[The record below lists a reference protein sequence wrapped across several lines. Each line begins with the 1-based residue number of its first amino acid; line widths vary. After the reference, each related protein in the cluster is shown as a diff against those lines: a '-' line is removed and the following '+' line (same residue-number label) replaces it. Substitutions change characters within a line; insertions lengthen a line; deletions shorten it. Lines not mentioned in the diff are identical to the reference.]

1 MKKSIIK
8 IISVILTSIMVVT
21 SIGITSVS
29 AAATANYDYA
39 NVEMASESAK
49 LATMTLYKEAYGYQI
64 YADEYSGEVAFVKVS
79 TGQVLFTNPYD
90 AGGTSAASSATV
102 RQQLLSQIIIT
113 YEDDEGTESTMYSY
127 TEASLRSQ
135 ITIKNIKGGIRV
147 EYAMG
152 RQDTRRLVPRMIE
165 KTRFETLI
173 LANIDSEFY
182 YNKLLSMY
190 VLQDPYDT
198 SLSERAIA
206 EMQAKYPITN
216 SMAVYIYATNA
227 SDYEL
232 ATSETT
238 IKTYC
243 PDYSYEDLDYDHELT
258 GYEGTDEAP
267 ALFRLALEYT
277 LSEDGIEARL
287 PANGIRYDETTYTLI
302 DITVLPYMGA
312 ISSENEGYSF
322 LPDGSGSLIN
332 ADDLAGITWNRAGQM
347 YGPDYAYSEIS
358 GAHQEVMT
366 VPVWGAVTTVTESV
380 TTTETEIITEAYT
393 YTDEETGEEVEV
405 PAETKTT
412 TTTEEVTRSKGYVA
426 IITEGDSMAELMY
439 ANGGSINKYA
449 SMQVSFTPQPSD
461 EYNLSESIS
470 AASNTTW
477 RVTSSRKYTDSYRIL
492 YIMLDDEELAADA
505 IAAGTMSS
513 TYEPTYYG
521 MASAYRDYL
530 EKQGILTRITEE
542 ETADNMPL
550 YIEVLGTL
558 QTTEK
563 ILSIPVTVDTALT
576 TFEDIIT
583 MYEELSAEGVDN
595 INFKLTGFANGGLSD
610 SYVPY
615 NLNWEDAVGG
625 SEGFEALLEYA
636 SDKNLG
642 IYPDFDF
649 AYAANDK
656 LLDGFSYSSHAV
668 KTIDDRY
675 TSKRYYDATTQSY
688 TRNYEIAISPSVYYH
703 FWEKFSVNYAK
714 YDAVGISVSTLGTDL
729 NSDFDEDDPY
739 NREDSKQYTMEL
751 LEDISANYDVMVDG
765 GNAYTFAYVKHIVNV
780 TLNSSQFYYASYE
793 IPFIGLVLHGYINI
807 AGNPINEEGDVE
819 SAFLKAIESG
829 ASLNFILAYQNT
841 SALKEDEQLNS
852 YYSVRYDIWKED
864 IVEMYTEL
872 NSLIGDLQTSLIT
885 GHELLLDAQR
895 VPTDDEA
902 AQDASDIAAAEAA
915 AAEEEAAAAAKEAA
929 AAALAL
935 RKLIEAAPDTAAEYV
950 ENLEG
955 YVTAIEEAMASITE
969 TAAGLDAAL
978 ASVDDAEDALE
989 EMEALLAAAKVAAGI
1004 EDTSSDDDGDGTE
1017 DDGTESD
1024 DTDSTDSTESGDTTT
1039 EDEADVSADG
1049 EDADEAET
1057 EDTDA
1062 DATDSTESDDTESD
1076 DTESDDTDSGDS
1088 EDTDSDESEE
1098 EVDIS
1103 TLTEEELVEYYEG
1116 KVEEAEAA
1124 YDSAVSAYNA
1134 LITSINKQY
1143 ENAAAALESAKADVE
1158 SAQALEASVEAYIAD
1173 PSDYPVTLI
1182 SDEDAAATYALVA
1195 EAENVLTSVEN
1206 AMSQMETLYA
1216 SVDTTMIGEEAES
1229 NGTETDDTDSDDT
1242 ESGDTDSNES
1252 EETEDPSE
1260 EEEETVLVD
1269 TTSKYIVDDGSV
1281 VLVTYENGRSFIL
1294 NYNNFQ
1300 IKVTVNGTEYTI
1312 GAYDYE
1318 VIWES

>member
-1 MKKSIIK
+1 
-8 IISVILTSIMVVT
+8 
-21 SIGITSVS
+21 
-29 AAATANYDYA
+29 
-39 NVEMASESAK
+39 
-49 LATMTLYKEAYGYQI
+49 
-64 YADEYSGEVAFVKVS
+64 
-79 TGQVLFTNPYD
+79 
-90 AGGTSAASSATV
+90 
-102 RQQLLSQIIIT
+102 
-113 YEDDEGTESTMYSY
+113 
-127 TEASLRSQ
+127 
-135 ITIKNIKGGIRV
+135 
-147 EYAMG
+147 
-152 RQDTRRLVPRMIE
+152 
-165 KTRFETLI
+165 
-173 LANIDSEFY
+173 
-182 YNKLLSMY
+182 
-190 VLQDPYDT
+190 
-198 SLSERAIA
+198 
-206 EMQAKYPITN
+206 
-216 SMAVYIYATNA
+216 
-227 SDYEL
+227 
-232 ATSETT
+232 
-238 IKTYC
+238 
-243 PDYSYEDLDYDHELT
+243 
-258 GYEGTDEAP
+258 
-267 ALFRLALEYT
+267 
-277 LSEDGIEARL
+277 
-287 PANGIRYDETTYTLI
+287 
-302 DITVLPYMGA
+302 
-312 ISSENEGYSF
+312 
-322 LPDGSGSLIN
+322 
-332 ADDLAGITWNRAGQM
+332 
-347 YGPDYAYSEIS
+347 
-358 GAHQEVMT
+358 
-366 VPVWGAVTTVTESV
+366 
-380 TTTETEIITEAYT
+380 
-393 YTDEETGEEVEV
+393 
-405 PAETKTT
+405 
-412 TTTEEVTRSKGYVA
+412 
-426 IITEGDSMAELMY
+426 
-439 ANGGSINKYA
+439 
-449 SMQVSFTPQPSD
+449 
-461 EYNLSESIS
+461 
-470 AASNTTW
+470 
-477 RVTSSRKYTDSYRIL
+477 
-492 YIMLDDEELAADA
+492 
-505 IAAGTMSS
+505 
-513 TYEPTYYG
+513 
-521 MASAYRDYL
+521 
-530 EKQGILTRITEE
+530 
-542 ETADNMPL
+542 
-550 YIEVLGTL
+550 
-558 QTTEK
+558 
-563 ILSIPVTVDTALT
+563 
-576 TFEDIIT
+576 
-583 MYEELSAEGVDN
+583 
-595 INFKLTGFANGGLSD
+595 
-610 SYVPY
+610 
-615 NLNWEDAVGG
+615 
-625 SEGFEALLEYA
+625 
-636 SDKNLG
+636 
-642 IYPDFDF
+642 PDFDF

-841 SALKEDEQLNS
+841 SALKEDEHLNS

-935 RKLIEAAPDTAAEYV
+935 RKLIEAAPDTAAKYV

-978 ASVDDAEDALE
+978 ASVNDAEDALE

-1004 EDTSSDDDGDGTE
+1004 EDTA
-1017 DDGTESD
+1017 SD
-1024 DTDSTDSTESGDTTT
+1024 DTDSGESGESGDSTESTGTDSNES

-1062 DATDSTESDDTESD
+1062 DADADA
-1076 DTESDDTDSGDS
+1076 DDTDSGESGDTDADADAD
-1088 EDTDSDESEE
+1088 DTDSGESEE

-1158 SAQALEASVEAYIAD
+1158 SAQALEESVKAYIAD

-1182 SDEDAAATYALVA
+1182 SGEDAAATYALVA
-1195 EAENVLTSVEN
+1195 EAETVLTSVEN

-1216 SVDTTMIGEEAES
+1216 SVDTTMIGVETES
-1229 NGTETDDTDSDDT
+1229 SGTEGNSDEDDGTDSGET
-1242 ESGDTDSNES
+1242 ESGDSGETDDTDSNES
-1252 EETEDPSE
+1252 EETEEPTE